1 MPKLVVPRL
10 GLASFRRRIF
20 FRGVF
25 VLLVLATLML
35 ALALLKEEK
44 QRSYQS
50 YEQSFAK
57 TQAEIVARLRHP
69 AGQLALLNPSKRS
82 ENATPLRPFVLPYAA
97 IDFDDQN
104 KAQNAVEMAGC
115 SVQYPDGSSICVA
128 IGNNAYAGGFIYLVG
143 SFASGALVPRER
155 GVLDLAL
162 VHRARIT
169 LDMRGETTRW
179 IAPFELLGV
188 SRASGVR
195 GRLTG
200 FSDDGGDWLAVDA
213 KPVRDFR
220 GWLWQSG
227 RCIDEASSEADCPK
241 RSFFSIRLPVDAF
254 REALFQ
260 QDRPVWPPP
269 DLDQVLVR
277 MEVLAPGSERP
288 LFDSNAENPTLPVS
302 LEDLTLDLLPGETMA
317 IRKLGGAPQELMVRK
332 GAEGSGDAPLP
343 WLVEM
348 IRRLPVEGYDAPL
361 ERREVIA
368 TPVGSYEV
376 TLTGDVRSVER
387 NLGVVATRL
396 SWFVGAML
404 AAIAFAWIVIEVG
417 LIHRIAVLTKRA
429 AAVSYNVHDPQ
440 VDKRIADLDVSD
452 LRGSDELGIL
462 AGGLSDLLQRV
473 KDDVKR
479 EHIRAEQERDMWHAV
494 GHEIMSPLQ
503 SLMVLHGSP
512 EDASHRY
519 VQRMQLA
526 MRALY
531 GTASPS
537 EAIEAAT
544 LQVDA
549 IDLNEFLRKVAANAH
564 FAGIENVRYAPLSDP
579 VLARAD
585 EYSLEDAIT
594 HILRNADRYRNGGTA
609 ITVTL
614 TCVDSTAMIAIH
626 NEGPAIDAAVL
637 DRIFEYGVSDPNAAA
652 SREHRGQGLFVA
664 RTYMIKMGGTIS
676 AANTGNGV
684 TFTLALPRAK

>member
-25 VLLVLATLML
+25 ALLVLATLTL

-69 AGQLALLNPSKRS
+69 AGQLALLNPSRRS

-128 IGNNAYAGGFIYLVG
+128 IGNNPYAGGFIYLVG

-155 GVLDLAL
+155 GVLDLAS
-162 VHRARIT
+162 VHRARVT
-169 LDMRGETTRW
+169 LDMRGETTQW
-179 IAPFELLGV
+179 IAPFEALGEA
-188 SRASGVR
+188 RGSGVR

-200 FSDDGGDWLAVDA
+200 FVDSGDSLAVDA

-227 RCIDEASSEADCPK
+227 RCSDEPGQEPNCRK

-260 QDRPVWPPP
+260 QGRPIWPPP
-269 DLDQVLVR
+269 DLDQVRVR
-277 MEVLAPGSERP
+277 VEMLGPGSDEP
-288 LFDSNAENPTLPVS
+288 LFDSNAANPTLPVS
-302 LEDLTLDLLPGETMA
+302 LEDLTLDLLPGETLA
-317 IRKLGGAPQELMVRK
+317 IRKLGGAPQELFVRK
-332 GAEGSGDAPLP
+332 GAESPGDAPLP

-348 IRRLPVEGYDAPL
+348 IRRLPVEGYGSPL
-361 ERREVIA
+361 AKREVIA

-404 AAIAFAWIVIEVG
+404 AAIALAWIVIEVG
-417 LIHRIAVLTKRA
+417 LIRRIAVLTKRA

-479 EHIRAEQERDMWHAV
+479 EHIRAAQERDMWHAV
-494 GHEIMSPLQ
+494 GHEIMAPLQ
-503 SLMVLHGSP
+503 SLMVLHGK
-512 EDASHRY
+512 EDDPSHRY

-526 MRALY
+526 VRALY

-537 EAIEAAT
+537 EALEAAT
-544 LQVDA
+544 VQLSA
-549 IDLNEFLRKVAANAH
+549 MDLNEFLRKVAANAH
-564 FAGIENVRYAPLSDP
+564 FAGIEGVEYVPAPEPLS
-579 VLARAD
+579 ARAD

-594 HILRNADRYRNGGTA
+594 HILRNADRYRKPGTA
-609 ITVTL
+609 ITVGL
-614 TCVDSTAMIAIH
+614 ACIDNTATIAIR
-626 NEGPAIDAAVL
+626 NQGPPIDAAIV

-652 SREHRGQGLFVA
+652 QRERRGQGLFVA
-664 RTYMIKMGGTIS
+664 RTYMAKMGGTIS
-676 AANTGNGV
+676 AANTGDGV
-684 TFTLALPRAK
+684 TFTLALPRAT